1 MSRLTVVTGYF
12 PGGCN
17 RDQYLPKYA
26 ENNLH
31 VTDLENLRSEIRKLD
46 TINGNQNTYLLIM
59 TFVNA
64 SPYKFPFDGN
74 LTKDNT
80 ALVIIDMQN
89 DCILLSMTSY

>member
-1 MSRLTVVTGYF
+1 
-12 PGGCN
+12 
-17 RDQYLPKYA
+17 
-26 ENNLH
+26 
-31 VTDLENLRSEIRKLD
+31 
-46 TINGNQNTYLLIM
+46 M

-89 DCILLSMTSY
+89 DCIILSMTGY